1 MEPRELQGGR
11 KEGRGGGGEKK
22 QWGEKVHHVQLS
34 KTEDF
39 FTWERRKKKLREK
52 KKEKK
57 TEKMPKFLSVSESFR

>member
-39 FTWERRKKKLREK
+39 FTRERRRKKLREGK
-52 KKEKK
+52 KREKNGK
-57 TEKMPKFLSVSESFR
+57 NA